1 MGLLGQDKPGGV
13 QRRES
18 LSYLS
23 RLRQT
28 VESRRQR
35 EEKKRRKEEK
45 SEDSAEYFQVE
56 ISNRHSGGSD
66 KYSVLCEATA
76 DNNDIENKVAATE
89 NESDYN
95 LIDCEGLVPRS
106 VPCSPQSLKT
116 LLAEP
121 DLIQDLPPPQARRL
135 ARSTS
140 FSQGEYSRG
149 MREGEWRKLNTA
161 VMPEQRLDKK
171 PRMVKR
177 SLSAVTERYKP
188 QQRFN

>member
-1 MGLLGQDKPGGV
+1 MGLLSQDKPGGV

-18 LSYLS
+18 MSYLS

-35 EEKKRRKEEK
+35 EEKKRRKDEK

-56 ISNRHSGGSD
+56 ISNRDSGGSD
-66 KYSVLCEATA
+66 KYSVVCEATA
-76 DNNDIENKVAATE
+76 DNNNAD
-89 NESDYN
+89 SDYN
-95 LIDCEGLVPRS
+95 LIDCEGQVPRS
-106 VPCSPQSLKT
+106 VPCSPQSLQT

-121 DLIQDLPPPQARRL
+121 DLIQDLPPPQARRV

-140 FSQGEYSRG
+140 FSHGEYSRG
-149 MREGEWRKLNTA
+149 RREGEWRKINKTVNA
-161 VMPEQRLDKK
+161 MPEQRLDKK

-177 SLSAVTERYKP
+177 SLSAVTERYRP
-188 QQRFN
+188 QQRFR